1 MTIDTV
7 YDFHQT
13 IDIDTTHNPGN
24 YGWLLI
30 LTIIAIVAAIALI
43 FIDEALSLL
52 LTVLIIVPLMVYQT
66 HLILN
71 DMRGDDKR
79 FAEAVR
85 ATYEEHQPDVD
96 ETIDTWLEKHNLNR
110 NELCNHSTVLDN
122 STREPIDPGQ
132 TLLCGD
138 GELSATPGTFV
149 LDNHA
154 AIIHGGYDHGK
165 IVMIY
170 EPTDSNNTSTA
181 KATTTTAHP

>member
-1 MTIDTV
+1 MTVDTV

-13 IDIDTTHNPGN
+13 IDIDTTYNPGK

-30 LTIIAIVAAIALI
+30 LTVIAIVAAIVLA
-43 FIDEALSLL
+43 FIDEVISLL
-52 LTVLIIVPLMVYQT
+52 FAVFIVVPLTTYQT
-66 HLILN
+66 HLMLD
-71 DMRGDDKR
+71 DMLGDDKR

-85 ATYEEHQPDVD
+85 TTYQEHQPDVN
-96 ETIDTWLEKHNLNR
+96 EAIDTWLEKYNLNR
-110 NELCNHSTVLDN
+110 DELCNHSTVLDN
-122 STREPIDPGQ
+122 FTREPIDPEQ

-154 AIIHGGYDHGK
+154 ATIHGGYDHGK

-170 EPTDSNNTSTA
+170 EPTNSNDNNTE
-181 KATTTTAHP
+181 TTTTATRP